1 MHAEPTFDWAAMPFH
16 FWSVTFF
23 VLGAMVGSFLNVCIH
38 RMPRDLSIVSPPSH
52 CPHCK
57 YSIPFYLNVPL
68 FTWLML
74 SGKCRNCGAPI
85 SIRYF
90 LVELLMGVAFLACW
104 LAFGMYH
111 PALALVNSIFLALL
125 ITATFIDFEHYIIP
139 DEITYGGAVAG
150 FGFSLFVPA
159 MHDTTA
165 TGESLALSLLGI
177 LGGSGIVY
185 GVLRLGK
192 LLFGRQQV
200 TLQRESLV
208 VFTENS
214 LFLPTEEIPFEDIF
228 YRPSDTVILHGRQIE
243 LIDRCYA
250 VATLKLSMDGLQIEN
265 DPDNQKIDIKCL
277 PYIELICSKIS
288 IPQQTF
294 LIRLSSLCNT
304 IRHNGFI
311 HGLSRFNRILF
322 HQHEINLLQETRLV
336 FTNGA
341 IHTPLDE
348 IPFEEIFYRES
359 DTICLE
365 ANRVDIPDR
374 YYTNVS
380 VTLSPNVLQI
390 GKDKF
395 LPDSIP
401 NMQVVTSKI
410 TLPREAMGLGDVKFM
425 AAIGAFL
432 GWQGALFSLM
442 ASSVIG
448 AVAGISLML
457 FRQRASSRVPYG
469 PYLALAA
476 VIWLFGRHYFMTLL
490 AQQ

>member
-1 MHAEPTFDWAAMPFH
+1 MPFH

-23 VLGAMVGSFLNVCIH
+23 VLGCMVGSFLNVCIH

-68 FTWLML
+68 VTWLML
-74 SGKCRNCGAPI
+74 HGKCRNCGAPI

-90 LVELLMGVAFLACW
+90 LVELLTGVAFLACW

-111 PALALVNSIFLALL
+111 PGMALVYSIFLAGL

-165 TGESLALSLLGI
+165 AGESLALSLLGI

-192 LLFGRQQV
+192 LLFGRQQL
-200 TLQRESLV
+200 TLPTESLI

-214 LFLPTEEIPFEDIF
+214 LHLPDEEIPYEEIF
-228 YRPSDTVILHGRQIE
+228 YRKSDTIVVVARRIE
-243 LIDRCYA
+243 LIDRCYVEA
-250 VATLKLSMDGLQIEN
+250 KV
-265 DPDNQKIDIKCL
+265 
-277 PYIELICSKIS
+277 
-288 IPQQTF
+288 
-294 LIRLSSLCNT
+294 RLS
-304 IRHNGFI
+304 
-311 HGLSRFNRILF
+311 
-322 HQHEINLLQETRLV
+322 
-336 FTNGA
+336 
-341 IHTPLDE
+341 
-348 IPFEEIFYRES
+348 
-359 DTICLE
+359 
-365 ANRVDIPDR
+365 PDR
-374 YYTNVS
+374 
-380 VTLSPNVLQI
+380 LQI
-390 GKDKF
+390 GEDRF
-395 LPDSIP
+395 SPEEVP
-401 NMQVVTSKI
+401 HMEMFTSTI
-410 TLPREAMGLGDVKFM
+410 VLPREAMGLGDVKFM

-442 ASSVIG
+442 ASSLIG
-448 AVAGISLML
+448 AVAGISMML
-457 FRQRASSRVPYG
+457 LRHRASSRVPYG

-476 VIWLFGRHYFMTLL
+476 VIWLFGRQYFMKLL
-490 AQQ
+490 AQW